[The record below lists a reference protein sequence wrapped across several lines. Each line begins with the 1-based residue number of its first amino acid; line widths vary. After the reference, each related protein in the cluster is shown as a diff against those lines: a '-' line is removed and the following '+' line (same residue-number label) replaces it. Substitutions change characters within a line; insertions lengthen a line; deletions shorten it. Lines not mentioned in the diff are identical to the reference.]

1 MQLIPILVVEDH
13 QAALDFYRKAFQATQ
28 LMTFG
33 ETTQLRVQ
41 DQIFAVRKADETTR
55 GGETDNIVLLIQ
67 TAAPDVVQQ
76 EAIKHGAD
84 IIAPVED
91 RKSGVRAGR
100 FRDPFGIQWIVST
113 KHLQ

>member
-41 DQIFAVRKADETTR
+41 DQIFAVRKADETIR
-55 GGETDNIVLLIQ
+55 GGETDNILLLIE
-67 TAAPDVVQQ
+67 TAAPDVVAE
-76 EAIKHGAD
+76 EAVKHGAH
-84 IIAPVED
+84 IITPVED
-91 RKSGVRAGR
+91 REAGVRAGR

-113 KHLQ
+113 KHHQ

>member
-41 DQIFAVRKADETTR
+41 DQIFAVRKAEETAR
-55 GGETDNIVLLIQ
+55 ISETDNIVLLIQ

-76 EAIKHGAD
+76 EAVKHGAD
-84 IIAPVED
+84 IINAVED
-91 RKSGVRAGR
+91 RESGVRAGR
-100 FRDPFGIQWIVST
+100 FKDPFGIQWIVST